1 MMTDIEMTSRAAVQ
15 ITRAAPLFDHL
26 VDMLL
31 EDSVAHSHGQPTD
44 QARLSALREQL
55 DAHFPEFRRMY
66 FTLLRKHV
74 GPSLPLVLAALNDEL
89 VQRYFRALKSM
100 EPDLMAGLQKL
111 SEQMAEVTAP
121 GAERQ
126 GIAA

>member
-1 MMTDIEMTSRAAVQ
+1 MMTDIEMTSRTAVQ

-31 EDSVAHSHGQPTD
+31 LDSAPHPKGGADD
-44 QARLSALREQL
+44 QAGLSAVREQL
-55 DAHFPEFRRMY
+55 DGHFPEFRRMY

-111 SEQMAEVTAP
+111 AEKMAEVTVPRAQ
-121 GAERQ
+121 RQ

>member
-31 EDSVAHSHGQPTD
+31 EDSAAHAHGQATD
-44 QARLSALREQL
+44 QAPLSALREQL
-55 DAHFPEFRRMY
+55 DGHFPEFRRMY

-111 SEQMAEVTAP
+111 AEKMAEVSAP
-121 GAERQ
+121 GAQRQ